1 MPQSKKMLAV
11 LSALAVAAVLLVATG
26 STPAAS
32 AQRCHPFTT
41 DPTYAGDVPT
51 AQEELGFELGSREVK
66 VRHSD
71 EYLLAVARASD
82 RVQADVLGRS
92 VKGRPLRYA
101 VVGKPAQVA
110 AAKAAAEALRD
121 PQTPAAE
128 ADQIAAEAPAIF
140 WIASNVHG
148 DEESGADAALRTL
161 YELAD
166 RTDCAARRIRANS
179 VVVIL
184 PIQNPDGRQV
194 DYRRNRYAFDLNRD
208 WFARTQSETD
218 GKVAAVREYPPV
230 LFIDDHEMGSNTYFF
245 PPNADPFYHELTD
258 ESIDWINNV
267 YGRAMAN
274 EFDRQDIPY
283 FNRSVYDM
291 FYMGYGD
298 TVPTT
303 GFLGAGMTFEKDA
316 YDSIRR
322 RTREQYIAQWASL
335 SAGAREKEEILSGW
349 ASAHRE
355 TYRQGVRGK
364 LEPNQVINPGN
375 EVQTEVPDERVR
387 HYFIRTDG
395 PGKAD
400 DARALVRRLMRMDV
414 EVNRLTAPLAVPD
427 YTPYGRK
434 SRETT
439 LPRGTYWV
447 PMAQGQKHWVQAMLH
462 EDTYVPFPYFYDV
475 TAWSQP
481 LLFNVGGGRSGAEL
495 EPAAEP
501 ARMPGE
507 TKPPAL
513 PEDAPTVAVWG
524 MAPSYVSSWES
535 NGWFRWLVDNEW
547 EVPIRRLVTRDI
559 RGGGLTGVDVLVVP
573 HGPADL
579 AEERLGDEGTRQLRE
594 WLANGGRYV
603 GWRGGA
609 EIAARL
615 SMTTARM
622 TEPKSDVPGS
632 LFRVRVDT
640 DNPLQ
645 AGVGPFV
652 WNFYE
657 YDLLMNATD
666 PSTAVVTY
674 PPFNH
679 PDFFVSGFAKGEREL
694 AKSAAV
700 VAEEYVDGQLVL
712 FAAEPN
718 FRAFTTGTQQLVWNA
733 VFGPDPAPAR
743 PAARVAERRAEAAA
757 AARQI
762 RTLTGRMVVSVRPD
776 AADSVR
782 AIFARY
788 GVDARSWRVS
798 PGKTRFA
805 VPMRSAEQSPY
816 ARDVVADLSRLGS
829 KVVAVRVPSGGR

>member
-1 MPQSKKMLAV
+1 MPWSKKTLAIS
-11 LSALAVAAVLLVATG
+11 SALAVGASLAVAIG

-41 DPTYAGDVPT
+41 EPTYAGDVPT
-51 AQEELGFELGSREVK
+51 AQEVLGFELGSQEVSTGQSN
-66 VRHSD
+66 R
-71 EYLLAVARASD
+71 YLRAVAEASD
-82 RVQADVLGRS
+82 RVKDDVLARS
-92 VKGRPLRYA
+92 HRDRKLWYA
-101 VVGKPAQVA
+101 LVGKPGQVA

-121 PQTPAAE
+121 PRTPQAE
-128 ADQIAAEAPAIF
+128 AEQIAAEAPAIF

-179 VVVIL
+179 VVAIL

-194 DYRRNRYAFDLNRD
+194 GFRRNAYAFDMNRD
-208 WFARTQSETD
+208 WFARTQPETD
-218 GKVAAVREYPPV
+218 GKIEAIRDLPPV

-258 ESIDWINNV
+258 EVIHWINNV
-267 YGRAMAN
+267 YGAAMAR
-274 EFDRQDIPY
+274 EFDRQGIPY
-283 FNRSVYDM
+283 FNRSIYDM

-298 TVPTT
+298 TVPAN
-303 GFLGAGMTFEKDA
+303 GFLAAGMTFEKDA
-316 YDSIRR
+316 YDSIKR
-322 RTREQYIAQWASL
+322 RTYEQYVAQWASL
-335 SAGAREKEEILSGW
+335 SAGAKDKEEILSGW
-349 ASAHRE
+349 ASAYRE
-355 TYRQGVRGK
+355 AYRQGVRGK
-364 LEPNQVINPGN
+364 LEPNEVINPGN
-375 EVQTEVPDERVR
+375 EVQAEVPDEKVR
-387 HYFIRTDG
+387 HYFIRSNG
-395 PGKAD
+395 PGKTD
-400 DARALVRRLMRMDV
+400 DVRALVRRLMRMDV
-414 EVNRLTAPLAVPD
+414 EVNRLTAPLKVPD
-427 YTPYGRK
+427 YTPYGRQP
-434 SRETT
+434 RDET

-447 PMAQGQKHWVQAMLH
+447 PMAQAQKHWVQAMMH

-573 HGPADL
+573 QGPADL

-632 LFRVRVDT
+632 LFRARVDT

-733 VFGPDPAPAR
+733 MFGPDPAPAR

-757 AARQI
+757 AAREL
-762 RTLTGRMVVSVRPD
+762 RTLTGRMVVSVRPS

-788 GVDARSWRVS
+788 GVDARSWRVA

>member
-1 MPQSKKMLAV
+1 MPRSKQALAA
-11 LSALAVAAVLLVATG
+11 LSALVVGASLAVAIG
-26 STPAAS
+26 NTPAAS

-41 DPTYAGDVPT
+41 EPTYAGDVPT
-51 AQEELGFELGSREVK
+51 SQEVLGFELGSQEVN
-66 VRHSD
+66 VRQSD
-71 EYLLAVARASD
+71 RYLLAVAEASD
-82 RVQADVLGRS
+82 RVQADVLARSHRGR
-92 VKGRPLRYA
+92 VLRYA
-101 VVGKPAQVA
+101 VVGKPARVA
-110 AAKAAAEALRD
+110 EAKAAAAALRD
-121 PQTPAAE
+121 PQTPSAE
-128 ADQIAAEAPAIF
+128 AEQIAAEAPAIF

-148 DEESGADAALRTL
+148 DEPSGTDAGLRTL

-184 PIQNPDGRQV
+184 PIQNPDGREV
-194 DYRRNRYAFDLNRD
+194 GYRRNAYAFDMNRD
-208 WFARTQSETD
+208 WFARTQPETD
-218 GKVAAVREYPPV
+218 GKIEAVREYPPV

-258 ESIDWINNV
+258 ESVDWINNV
-267 YGRAMAN
+267 YGAAMAR

-283 FNRSVYDM
+283 FNRSIYDM

-298 TVPTT
+298 TVPAV
-303 GFLGAGMTFEKDA
+303 GFGAAGMTFEKDA
-316 YDSIRR
+316 YDSIKR
-322 RTREQYIAQWASL
+322 RTYEQYVAQWASL
-335 SAGAREKEEILSGW
+335 SAGAKGKDEILSGW
-349 ASAHRE
+349 ASSFRE
-355 TYRQGVRGK
+355 AYRQGVRGQ

-387 HYFIRTDG
+387 HYFIRSNG
-395 PGKAD
+395 PGKSD
-400 DARALVRRLMRMDV
+400 DVRALVRRLMRMDV
-414 EVNRLTAPLAVPD
+414 EVNRLTAPLEVPN
-427 YTPYGRK
+427 YTPYGRQP
-434 SRETT
+434 RDET

-447 PMAQGQKHWVQAMLH
+447 PMAQSQKHWVQAMLH

-481 LLFNVGGGRSGAEL
+481 LLFNVGGGRSGAVL
-495 EPAAEP
+495 DPAARP
-501 ARMPGE
+501 ARLPAE

-513 PEDAPTVAVWG
+513 PNDAPEVAVYG

-559 RGGGLTGVDVLVVP
+559 RGGGLTGIDVLVVP
-573 HGPADL
+573 NGPADL
-579 AEERLGDEGTRQLRE
+579 AEERLGDSGTRQLRE
-594 WLANGGRYV
+594 WVADGGRYI

-609 EIAARL
+609 ELAARL

-632 LFRVRVDT
+632 LFRARVED
-640 DNPLQ
+640 DSPLHD
-645 AGVGPFV
+645 GVGPFV

-657 YDLLMNATD
+657 YDLLMRATD
-666 PSTAVVTY
+666 PSTVAVSY
-674 PPFNH
+674 PPFDH
-679 PDFFVSGFAKGEREL
+679 PDWFVSGFARGEREL
-694 AKSAAV
+694 AGTAAAV
-700 VAEEYVDGQLVL
+700 DEEYADGRLVL
-712 FAAEPN
+712 LAAEPN
-718 FRAFTTGTQQLVWNA
+718 FRAFTTGTQQIVWNA
-733 VFGPDPAPAR
+733 MFGPDPASSR
-743 PAARVAERRAEAAA
+743 PAARLGERRAEAAA
-757 AARQI
+757 AARDL
-762 RTLTGRMVVSVRPD
+762 RTLTGRMVVSVRPS

-816 ARDVVADLSRLGS
+816 ARDVVADLSRLDS
-829 KVVAVRVPSGGR
+829 LVVAVRVPSGGR